1 MIPNKSP
8 RIGRSA
14 ATNNMKLAL
23 ETMYAGIDAPEG
35 VDKMMIF
42 YGPSGYGKS
51 VAVTHVAATTDA
63 VYVELNKIWTDKW
76 LLTKIARE
84 LDLAYIQRTTTGIF
98 DQVVEKF
105 IETQR
110 PLIIDEA
117 DYMID
122 RGSPEI
128 LRDIHIKAKTP
139 ILMVG
144 EESFLARIK
153 RWDRFDSRILLAKA
167 ATPSSFEDGHLLR
180 DIYCDRVA
188 IADDLTDHFT
198 QQYKGVTR
206 RIVNALQNAQT
217 IAIENIAMEK
227 LVLDGP
233 LDLAAWSKCSAALV
247 GGY

>member
-1 MIPNKSP
+1 MTPNKSP
-8 RIGRSA
+8 RVGRSA
-14 ATNNMKLAL
+14 ATLNMKLAL

-35 VDKMMIF
+35 VDKMLIF

-84 LDLAYIQRTTTGIF
+84 LDLAYIQRTTTGFF

-110 PLIIDEA
+110 PLIIDET

-128 LRDIHIKAKTP
+128 LRDIYRAAKLP

-144 EESFLARIK
+144 EESFPARIK
-153 RWDRFDSRILLAKA
+153 RWNRFDNRILR
-167 ATPSSFEDGHLLR
+167 ATPAMPSSLDDGRLLR

-188 IADDLTDHFT
+188 IADDLTDHIT
-198 QQYKGVTR
+198 GECKGVTR
-206 RIVNALQNAQT
+206 YIVNALQNAQT
-217 IAIENIAMEK
+217 TAIEE
-227 LVLDGP
+227 LDLEGA
-233 LDLAAWSKCSAALV
+233 LDLAAWGDRPV
-247 GGY
+247 RGR